1 MAADILFA
9 SLEDGVGTITLNRP
23 DAMNAFTPEL
33 LEDLVAALA
42 RFGEEARVI
51 VLRGAGR
58 CFSAGVDL
66 KVLQRATLEAGRVGG
81 VFDGPAAEAAAV
93 VRRSPV
99 PVIARVHGFCFT
111 GALEIALHCDL
122 LYTTAD
128 AKFGDTHAKFGLRP
142 TWGMS
147 QTLPR
152 AVGVRKAKELS
163 FTARTFSGRDAADW
177 GLANA
182 AFEDEAALDKA
193 VADAARRIV
202 ENSAG
207 AVSAYK
213 ELFALAAENRPLEE
227 ALAEEV
233 AREFPKITDTN
244 ERLAGF
250 GK

>member
-1 MAADILFA
+1 MSTDVLL
-9 SLEDGVGTITLNRP
+9 SSMEDGVATLTLNRP

-33 LEDLVAALA
+33 LEALVAALKEA
-42 RFGEEARVI
+42 GEQARVV

-58 CFSAGVDL
+58 SFSAGVDL

-81 VFDGPAAEAAAV
+81 VFDGPAAEAAEV

-122 LYTTAD
+122 LYTTRD
-128 AKFGDTHAKFGLRP
+128 AKFGDTHAKFGIRP
-142 TWGMS
+142 SWGMS
-147 QTLPR
+147 QMLPQ
-152 AVGVRKAKELS
+152 AVGLKKAKELS
-163 FTARTFSGRDAADW
+163 FTARTFSGAEAAQW

-182 AFEDEAALDKA
+182 AFDDEEGLDRA
-193 VADAARRIV
+193 VADAARRIA
-202 ENSAG
+202 ENSEG
-207 AVSAYK
+207 AIAAYK
-213 ELFALAAENRPLEE
+213 DLFALAAENRPLEE

-233 AREFPKITDTN
+233 AREYPQITDTN
-244 ERLAGF
+244 ERLSGF